1 MKKSDWILCSE
12 KLPDTNIP
20 VCRNRFMSKP
30 VLVYTKIKQLFVAT
44 CQKEIYNGT
53 VYIKWY
59 VSGTGGR
66 QMTVKSKVVYW
77 AEIEEPEL

>member
-12 KLPDTNIP
+12 KLPDTDIP
-20 VCRNRFMSKP
+20 VSRNCFRSKS
-30 VLVYTKIKQLFVAT
+30 VLVYTKTKQLFVAT
-44 CQKEIYNGT
+44 CHKEIWNGT

-66 QMTVKSKVVYW
+66 QMTVKSKVIYW
-77 AEIEEPEL
+77 TEIEEPEL